1 MDRELGD
8 WRARLGLRLFAEQSV
23 CLQRPSGHRE
33 KLTDWLLEMDKRP
46 EVQRPHH
53 RAPES
58 LEEEGRRGTSGKWG
72 MLGDGLMG
80 SSGYLQEGWA
90 AVTLNDMCHQCL
102 VPARLQGSVT
112 VIGSGGCRGGGSS
125 GGSAIIVGGPW
136 KRRERAL
143 RSDLGSPFH
152 QSPPLLSFLPLTQP
166 RPPSSLTKISVQ
178 SVPQM
183 ASPTRA
189 TICSQDF
196 EAPHHLVLGW
206 GVWGLWVQS
215 SQLPILV
222 NNILLEHSL
231 AYAFRH
237 CPLLLYCYYD
247 RVG

>member
-1 MDRELGD
+1 MGGAVFSVGPSGPQKSNKVFTWVLLKQQKQALLPRLGWLRWMDRELGD
-8 WRARLGLRLFAEQSV
+8 WQARLGLRLFAEQSV

-33 KLTDWLLEMDKRP
+33 KLIDWLLEMDKRP

-125 GGSAIIVGGPW
+125 GGSAIIVGGP
-136 KRRERAL
+136 K
-143 RSDLGSPFH
+143 
-152 QSPPLLSFLPLTQP
+152 QP
-166 RPPSSLTKISVQ
+166 RVGEPPGVVVRGILRVAVGTPGKLT
-178 SVPQM
+178 P
-183 ASPTRA
+183 R
-189 TICSQDF
+189 
-196 EAPHHLVLGW
+196 HHPC
-206 GVWGLWVQS
+206 Q
-215 SQLPILV
+215 
-222 NNILLEHSL
+222 
-231 AYAFRH
+231 R
-237 CPLLLYCYYD
+237 
-247 RVG
+247 RR

>member
-8 WRARLGLRLFAEQSV
+8 WQARLGLRLFAEQSV

-33 KLTDWLLEMDKRP
+33 KLTDWLLEMDKHP

-72 MLGDGLMG
+72 MLGDSLMG

-102 VPARLQGSVT
+102 VPAQLQGSVT
-112 VIGSGGCRGGGSS
+112 VIGSGGCRGGSSS

-152 QSPPLLSFLPLTQP
+152 QPPPLLSFLPLTQP
-166 RPPSSLTKISVQ
+166 WPPSSLSKISVP
-178 SVPQM
+178 VC
-183 ASPTRA
+183 SPNGKSHQGHNLLTRFRGSSPSSA
-189 TICSQDF
+189 GVGS
-196 EAPHHLVLGW
+196 LGPL
-206 GVWGLWVQS
+206 G
-215 SQLPILV
+215 PILPAAHFS
-222 NNILLEHSL
+222 E
-231 AYAFRH
+231 
-237 CPLLLYCYYD
+237 
-247 RVG
+247 